1 MDPDLDA
8 GLFDIHLS
16 DSEDGANDAEPAEG
30 GQPQRQE
37 AEAPADRT
45 AQSEE
50 EFQSVRKGYVVKVEN
65 GEVWKSIKLPLG
77 TGRLPKPEAQALLH
91 AVEELYFFRRYA
103 EGARFVRTVL
113 DGDRDGDEAPEL
125 DNDTRKLLRYY
136 EKKCNEKTESS

>member
-65 GEVWKSIKLPLG
+65 GEVRGRIPCYVISLFNSTCLHLKLLELVG
-77 TGRLPKPEAQALLH
+77 FRGAHYFAIHRCGRVSNYPSARVGSLNPKPKPSYTPWRSCISSGDTL
-91 AVEELYFFRRYA
+91 R
-103 EGARFVRTVL
+103 VL
-113 DGDRDGDEAPEL
+113 G
-125 DNDTRKLLRYY
+125 
-136 EKKCNEKTESS
+136 S